1 MNKKRFDYIASIER
15 RQPPRINTSSG
26 FRLDMAERLFDYPD
40 AFLKTFL
47 SNLDQEDFIVY
58 PKLDLFNE
66 LKKCLSEINGMTAK
80 NYLIDSGSDAIIKNC
95 FHSLCNDSDSIIISS
110 PSFPM
115 YKIYASM
122 FALKTHEIGY
132 DNNPIFDL
140 DNIINAINSSTKM
153 VVLANPNSPYGDK
166 KSLND
171 IENFLTILQS
181 KDIFLLLD
189 EAYVDFGGESMA
201 SLVNKFN
208 KLIILRTFSKAWG
221 AAGTRV
227 GYCISDFKNIQ
238 QIEKVQ
244 LTYPVSNV
252 SLKFAIYLCNNSK
265 MIEDYA
271 KKTILERDL
280 LIKELRNSGYKVLDS
295 SNNSIHLH
303 DSFSNEKVI
312 EIFNKYKVS
321 FKTGS
326 SASTPLIVP
335 GDERGDWIRISVGQ
349 GIMETTYV
357 KELLAIKKSDP

>member
-1 MNKKRFDYIASIER
+1 MNKKRFNYISTIER
-15 RQPPRINTSSG
+15 RQATRLNTSSG

-40 AFLKTFL
+40 TFMKAFFNKL
-47 SNLDQEDFIVY
+47 NHEDFIVY
-58 PKLDLFNE
+58 PKIELLDE
-66 LKKCLSEINGMTAK
+66 LKVYLSKINGMGVK

-95 FHSLCNDSDSIIISS
+95 FHSLCNDNDSVIISS

-122 FALKTHEIGY
+122 FALKTHEIGF
-132 DNNPIFDL
+132 DDNPIFDL
-140 DNIINAINSSTKM
+140 NNIINAINSSTKM

-171 IENFLTILQS
+171 IEKFLNILQS

-189 EAYVDFGGESMA
+189 EAYVDFGDGSMA

-227 GYCISDFKNIQ
+227 GYCISDLKNIQ

-252 SLKFAIYLCNNSK
+252 SLKFAIYLCSNSK

-271 KKTILERDL
+271 KATILERDL
-280 LIKELRNSGYKVLDS
+280 LIKELRNSGYTVLDS
-295 SNNSIHLH
+295 SNNSIHFH

-312 EIFNKYKVS
+312 NIFNKHKVS
-321 FKTGS
+321 FKIGS
-326 SASTPLIVP
+326 TASTPLVVP
-335 GDERGDWIRISVGQ
+335 GDDRKDWIRISVGQ
-349 GIMETTYV
+349 GIMETAYI
-357 KELLAIKKSDP
+357 KDLLVSL